1 MKVLVTGHEGY
12 IGGVLTPMLLKRGH
26 QVVGLDSGLFRACV
40 YVGSVPDVPAIRK
53 DVRDV
58 ELADVAGFDAVIHL
72 AGLSNDPLG
81 DLNPAL
87 TAAINHRASVRLAQ
101 YAKAAGVRRFI
112 FSSSCS
118 NYGAGGEDML
128 DETSPF
134 NPVTPYGQS
143 KVDVERDLADLAG
156 DGFSPTYLRNATVYG
171 VAPRIRFDLV
181 VNNLVAWAFTTGQVY
196 LKSDGSPW
204 RPVVHVEDVCRAF
217 AAVLD
222 APIEKIHNEAFN
234 VARNEDNLRIRE
246 IADMVAEIVP
256 NSRIEYASDAGP
268 DKRCYRVDAS
278 KLGHT
283 LPAFRPQWTVEKGI
297 VELYETYKRVGLTLD
312 AFEGAEF
319 SRIKY
324 LRTLLADGRID
335 ETLRWRKNEP
345 APAFASAAGYGAVA

>member
-1 MKVLVTGHEGY
+1 MRILVTGHEGY
-12 IGGVLTPMLLKRGH
+12 IGGVLVPMLLARGH
-26 QVVGLDSGLFRACV
+26 EVVGLDSGLFEECI
-40 YVGSVPDVPAIRK
+40 YVGRVPEVPAIRK
-53 DVRDV
+53 DIRDV
-58 ELADVAGFDAVIHL
+58 EPGDVEGFDAVIHL

-87 TAAINHRASVRLAQ
+87 TADINHRASVRLAE

-128 DETSPF
+128 DENSPF
-134 NPVTPYGQS
+134 NPVTPYGIS
-143 KVDVERDLADLAG
+143 KVEVERDLARLA
-156 DGFSPTYLRNATVYG
+156 DDSFSPTYLRNATVYG

-196 LKSDGSPW
+196 LKSDGTPW

-217 AAVLD
+217 LAVLD
-222 APIEKIHNEAFN
+222 APVEKVHNEAFN
-234 VARNEDNLRIRE
+234 VARNADNLRIRE
-246 IADMVAEIVP
+246 IANMVAEVVP
-256 NSRIEYASDAGP
+256 GSYIEYADDAGP
-268 DKRCYRVDAS
+268 DKRCYRVDSS
-278 KLGHT
+278 KILNT
-283 LPAFRPQWTVEKGI
+283 LPAFQPTWTVRKGV

-324 LRTLLADGRID
+324 LRKLLSDGRID
-335 ETLRWRKNEP
+335 DGLRWREAEP
-345 APAFASAAGYGAVA
+345 SIVSTAG